1 MSRTL
6 LAVFLV
12 FASSGVVLAQPYP
25 ARPLRMVVT
34 VPPGGISDFTA
45 RILAPKLSEA
55 LGQPVVVDNKPGAG
69 GNIASELVAKAA
81 RDGHTLLIVAPPT
94 AINVTLY
101 KSLPFDTRR
110 DLAPV
115 ALVGSVPN
123 VLVVAP
129 TVRANT
135 VSEFIDYGRRNPG
148 KLNYASNSI
157 GTSLHLSAELL
168 KYYGRF
174 YAVHIPYR
182 GVPAAQAALIAGE
195 VDFMFDSLSTVLP
208 QVRAGRSRA
217 LAVTSR
223 ERSAYLPGV
232 PTMVESGF
240 ADFEVSGWTGLMA
253 TGGSP
258 AAAIERLE
266 GELKKILAQPEVIE
280 AFEKPGMSVR
290 FAGAREFA
298 AFLDA
303 EIARWSAAVKHSGAT
318 AD

>member
-1 MSRTL
+1 
-6 LAVFLV
+6 
-12 FASSGVVLAQPYP
+12 
-25 ARPLRMVVT
+25 MVVT

-45 RILAPKLSEA
+45 RILAPKLAEA

-69 GNIASELVAKAA
+69 GNIASEIVAKAP
-81 RDGHTLLIVAPPT
+81 RDAHTLLIVAPPT
-94 AINVTLY
+94 AINVSLY
-101 KSLPFDTRR
+101 KTLPFDTRK

-115 ALVGSVPN
+115 ALVGAVPN
-123 VLVVAP
+123 VLVVSSSVKAGS
-129 TVRANT
+129 VAEL
-135 VSEFIDYGRRNPG
+135 VEFGRRNPG

-168 KYYGRF
+168 KHYGGF

-223 ERSAYLPGV
+223 ERSSYLPGT
-232 PTMVESGF
+232 PTMIESGF
-240 ADFEVSGWTGLMA
+240 PEFEVSGWTGLTT

-280 AFEKPGMSVR
+280 AFEKPGMAVR
-290 FAGAREFA
+290 FAGARDFA

-303 EIARWSAAVKHSGAT
+303 EIARWAAAVKHSGAT